1 MSKINLGKDLYIKGR
16 IGWQGLSKDEY
27 LEKGDYKIINA
38 TALMDGYVNWDNCG
52 YISKERY
59 EEAKDIQL
67 KENDILISKDG
78 TLGKI
83 GYVKDLK
90 IPCSVASGI
99 FVLRNTAT
107 EKIDFDYLYHLL
119 KSSIFKDFIYRNK
132 SLGSTI
138 SHLYQRDLENF
149 EIELPPLEE
158 QKRIANILNLLD
170 SKITLNNKINKTLE
184 AQTKTIYNYWFNQ
197 FEFPNEDGKPYKS
210 SGGKMV
216 WNEELKKEI
225 PEGWAVEKLENC
237 IDTIID
243 RRGVTPKKLGGDWV
257 KNGIIALSAKVVKNG
272 RLLDLSNANRV
283 SLEMYDKWMPQ
294 KLTNGDIL
302 MTSEAPLGEF
312 YYMYDEPDYCLS
324 QRLFAIRASKNISS
338 LYLYY
343 ELSKGNGIS
352 QIRGKSSG
360 STVFGIRQDELRKVK
375 VLIPNKKIMTDF
387 ENEAI
392 SYIAMDHL
400 LNKENQALASIRDF
414 LLPMLMNGQITF
426 EE

>member
-27 LEKGDYKIINA
+27 LEESDYKIINA
-38 TALMDGYVNWDNCG
+38 TALMDGYVDWSNCG

-83 GYVKDLK
+83 GYVKGLE

-107 EKIDFDYLYHLL
+107 EKVDFDYLYHLL
-119 KSSIFKDFIYRNK
+119 KSNIFKDFICRNK

-149 EIELPPLEE
+149 EIELPPLKE
-158 QKRIANILNLLD
+158 QKKIANILNLLD
-170 SKITLNNKINKTLE
+170 SKIALNNKINETLE
-184 AQTKTIYNYWFNQ
+184 AQAKTIYDYWFNQ
-197 FEFPNEDGKPYKS
+197 FEFPDEKGKPYKS

-216 WNEELKKEI
+216 WNDELRKEI
-225 PEGWAVEKLENC
+225 PEGWTVEKLENC

-257 KNGIIALSAKVVKNG
+257 KKGIIALSAKVVKNG
-272 RLLDLSNANRV
+272 HLLDLSNANRV
-283 SLEMYDKWMPQ
+283 SLEMYDKWMSQ

-352 QIRGKSSG
+352 QIKGKSSG
-360 STVFGIRQDELRKVK
+360 STVFGIRQNELRKVK

-392 SYIAMDHL
+392 SYIAKDHL
-400 LNKENQALASIRDF
+400 LNKENQVLASLRDF
-414 LLPMLMNGQITF
+414 LLPMLMNEQCTI
-426 EE
+426 E